1 MRNGN
6 FIEYNLDAESKD
18 ESCSIIS
25 SHQHLATS
33 GGGGGYSTNGTDYF
47 PSSLLHHNNNID
59 NDNVNNHSTAAI
71 INGLN
76 DNRNHNIDFTNS
88 RDSGNLSSPKGAFYR
103 RNFNSNSN
111 AQQTIFDSKN
121 IIHNYKRQSSPISSQ
136 NTNSIKS
143 NSIISSTASS
153 SPFLTKPSLMT
164 TVTPTT
170 TNTSSS
176 LSSTS
181 VLTSLKQQQQQQQHS
196 FSTKTSYSSSA
207 DHNQL
212 SMECPAYVKIYWPVK
227 NCTEIEIHQE
237 HTAFDVIKH
246 ILTSQIY
253 SPTNLNLS
261 NGHSPQIN
269 TASQWSFALRLI
281 CRGLNPNDHIWI
293 HPNKN
298 MLEFLDQNQMQFEK
312 GYKLELRMRYI
323 PTNLEDLYRNDFL
336 SFKFLYNQV
345 LEEFLG
351 LELSS
356 TKLLTNQD
364 LILELGC
371 YEIFRSHPYLTPQAL
386 EKNSNWDVLE
396 NDFHRIFPL
405 SFTNSIKVTHIYF
418 I

>member
-33 GGGGGYSTNGTDYF
+33 GGGGYSTNGTDYF
-47 PSSLLHHNNNID
+47 PSSSLHHNNNID